1 MLVNIKD
8 AIGLHIE
15 DRLAQHNI
23 YASPDFQSGA
33 IPIRVPLI
41 CFDARYTDTVA
52 MPAPPPS
59 HPIPDRD
66 FTPPNPFPGST
77 PRRLIAL
84 SLDTH
89 LPPLSAFTPTK
100 DIRYHPLFQGLL
112 FPWVWRV
119 WTQRFTKAG
128 HYFVIATLFFT
139 AFSSV
144 SLDQQFYVAFAYAL
158 GLWAVAFLG
167 MWLGRPRVS
176 LTATLPE
183 RVQAGETLKADVSVT
198 AGGGRGIGL
207 SILPDRLPPDVD
219 AVSEDGAELP
229 TLAPGETTRVSVALS
244 CKKRGVFQLRG
255 FRVETAFPLGL
266 MVAQSVFAES
276 RTLWVTPRFTP
287 LGRMDIPHGRR
298 YQPGGT
304 ASALRLGDS
313 FEFIGNREYRD
324 GDPVRAIDW
333 RATARLNRP
342 VVREY
347 REEFLQRVTVV
358 LDTHAPSP
366 PGLPPPPAFES
377 AVSLTA
383 AVCEYC
389 ARSEFALDVLA
400 AGPNIHTLAGP
411 GQGALASVLDLLAE
425 VSADTRMGSGTD
437 WSRLEEEL
445 MVSAAQTTLIVCVF
459 LDWDA
464 ARQEFAERLRDFGAG
479 LKILVIRDTLTTL
492 PPGEWP
498 SLTSAQITAGMDEI

>member
-1 MLVNIKD
+1 
-8 AIGLHIE
+8 
-15 DRLAQHNI
+15 
-23 YASPDFQSGA
+23 
-33 IPIRVPLI
+33 
-41 CFDARYTDTVA
+41 
-52 MPAPPPS
+52 MPNCQPPHS
-59 HPIPDRD
+59 MPDRD
-66 FTPPNPFPGST
+66 FAAPNPFPGST
-77 PRRLIAL
+77 PRRLVAL

-128 HYFVIATLFFT
+128 HYFVIATLLFT
-139 AFSSV
+139 AFSSI
-144 SLDQQFYVAFAYAL
+144 SLDQQFYVAFAYAA

-167 MWLGRPRVS
+167 MWLGRPHVS
-176 LTATLPE
+176 LAASFAE
-183 RVQAGETLKADVSVT
+183 RVQAGETLTADVAVT
-198 AGGGRGIGL
+198 AIGRRGALL
-207 SILPDRLPPDVD
+207 SVLPDRLPPEVD

-229 TLAPGETTRVSVALS
+229 MLAPGETGRVSLTLS

-255 FRVETAFPLGL
+255 FRVETAFPVGL
-266 MVAQSVFAES
+266 MVAQSVFSES
-276 RTLWVTPRFTP
+276 HILWVTPRFTP
-287 LGRMDIPHGRR
+287 LARMDIPRGRR

-347 REEFLQRVTVV
+347 REEFLQRVTIV
-358 LDTHAPSP
+358 LDTHVPAP
-366 PGLPPPPAFES
+366 PGLPPPQAFES
-377 AVSLTA
+377 AVSLAA
-383 AVCEYC
+383 AVCDYC
-389 ARSEFALDVLA
+389 ARAEFALDALA
-400 AGPNIHTLAGP
+400 AGPNVHALAGA
-411 GQGALASVLDLLAE
+411 GQGAITPVLELLAE
-425 VSADTRMGSGTD
+425 VKADTRRSGSMN
-437 WSRLEEEL
+437 WARLEDDL
-445 MVSAAQTTLIVCVF
+445 MAQAAQTTLIVCLF
-459 LDWDA
+459 LDWDP

-479 LKILVIRDTLTTL
+479 LKIIVVRDTPTTL

-498 SLTSAQITAGMDEI
+498 VLTSAQVAAGVDEI

>member
-1 MLVNIKD
+1 
-8 AIGLHIE
+8 
-15 DRLAQHNI
+15 
-23 YASPDFQSGA
+23 
-33 IPIRVPLI
+33 
-41 CFDARYTDTVA
+41 
-52 MPAPPPS
+52 MPTPPPLHS
-59 HPIPDRD
+59 MPDRD
-66 FTPPNPFPGST
+66 IAAPNPFPGST
-77 PRRLIAL
+77 PRRLVAL

-167 MWLGRPRVS
+167 MWLGQPRV
-176 LTATLPE
+176 LLAATLPE
-183 RVQAGETLKADVSVT
+183 RVQAGETLTADVSVT
-198 AGGGRGIGL
+198 AGRRRGIGL
-207 SILPDRLPPDVD
+207 SLLPDRLPPEVD

-229 TLAPGETTRVSVALS
+229 TLAPGETARVSVALS
-244 CKKRGVFQLRG
+244 CRKRGVFQLRG

-287 LGRMDIPHGRR
+287 LGRMDIPRGRR

-333 RATARLNRP
+333 RATARLSRP

-347 REEFLQRVTVV
+347 REEFLQRVTVI

-366 PGLPPPPAFES
+366 PGLPPPLAFES

-411 GQGALASVLDLLAE
+411 GQGALASVLGLLAE

-445 MVSAAQTTLIVCVF
+445 TVSAAQTTLIVCVF

-479 LKILVIRDTLTTL
+479 LKILIVRDTLTTL

>member
-1 MLVNIKD
+1 V
-8 AIGLHIE
+8 
-15 DRLAQHNI
+15 
-23 YASPDFQSGA
+23 
-33 IPIRVPLI
+33 
-41 CFDARYTDTVA
+41 
-52 MPAPPPS
+52 
-59 HPIPDRD
+59 
-66 FTPPNPFPGST
+66 
-77 PRRLIAL
+77 AL

-176 LTATLPE
+176 LTANLAE
-183 RVQAGETLKADVSVT
+183 RVQAGETLTADVAVT
-198 AGGGRGIGL
+198 AMGRRGVGL
-207 SILPDRLPPDVD
+207 FVLPDRLPPEVD
-219 AVSEDGAELP
+219 AVSEDGAEVP
-229 TLAPGETTRVSVALS
+229 TLAPGETARVSVALL

-255 FRVETAFPLGL
+255 YRVETAFPLGL
-266 MVAQSVFAES
+266 MVAQSVFSEA
-276 RTLWVTPRFTP
+276 RTLWVTPRFAP
-287 LGRMDIPHGRR
+287 LGRMDIPRGRR

-347 REEFLQRVTVV
+347 REEFLQRVTVI
-358 LDTHAPSP
+358 LDTHAPAP

-400 AGPNIHTLAGP
+400 GGPEIHTLAGS
-411 GQGALASVLDLLAE
+411 GQGALSSVLDLLAE
-425 VSADTRMGSGTD
+425 VKAETRLSSGTD
-437 WSRLEEEL
+437 WDRLHEGL
-445 MVSAAQTTLIVCVF
+445 TMQAAQTTLIVCVF
-459 LDWDA
+459 LDWDPV
-464 ARQEFAERLRDFGAG
+464 RQEFAERLRDFGAG
-479 LKILVIRDTLTTL
+479 LKILVVRDTPTTL
-492 PPGEWP
+492 PPGEWGT
-498 SLTSAQITAGMDEI
+498 LTSAQIAAGVDEI

>member
-1 MLVNIKD
+1 MPSSSPIQP
-8 AIGLHIE
+8 AS
-15 DRLAQHNI
+15 DRHA
-23 YASPDFQSGA
+23 A
-33 IPIRVPLI
+33 
-41 CFDARYTDTVA
+41 
-52 MPAPPPS
+52 
-59 HPIPDRD
+59 
-66 FTPPNPFPGST
+66 PNPFPGAGN
-77 PRRLIAL
+77 RRLVAL

-139 AFSSV
+139 AFSSI
-144 SLDQQFYVAFAYAL
+144 SLDQQFYVAFTYAA
-158 GLWAVAFLG
+158 GLWAIAFLG
-167 MWLGRPRVS
+167 MWFGRPHVS
-176 LTATLPE
+176 LTATHAE
-183 RVQAGETLKADVSVT
+183 RVQAGETLPVDVSVT
-198 AGGGRGIGL
+198 AVGRRGVML

-219 AVSEDGAELP
+219 AVPEDGAEIP
-229 TLAPGETTRVSVALS
+229 VLAPGETAQISLVLH
-244 CKKRGVFQLRG
+244 CKKRGVFRLRG

-266 MVAQSVFAES
+266 MVAQSVFSES

-287 LGRMDIPHGRR
+287 LARMETPRGRR

-304 ASALRLGDS
+304 AAAFQLGDS
-313 FEFIGNREYRD
+313 LEFIGNREYRE

-333 RATARLNRP
+333 RATARLSRP

-347 REEFLQRVTVV
+347 REEFLQRVTII
-358 LDTHAPSP
+358 LDTHAPAP

-377 AVSLTA
+377 AVSLAA

-389 ARSEFALDVLA
+389 VRAEFALDVLVTGSVVHA
-400 AGPNIHTLAGP
+400 IGAGP
-411 GQGALASVLDLLAE
+411 GLAALDPALDLLAE
-425 VSADTRMGSGTD
+425 AQADTRVSADTD
-437 WSRLEEEL
+437 WEVLEQEL
-445 MVSAAQTTLIVCVF
+445 TEQLTQMTLIVCVF

-464 ARQEFAERLRDFGAG
+464 ARQELAERLRDFGAG
-479 LKILVIRDTLTTL
+479 LKIVVVRDTPCTL

-498 SLTSAQITAGMDEI
+498 TLTSAQITAGIDEI

>member
-1 MLVNIKD
+1 
-8 AIGLHIE
+8 
-15 DRLAQHNI
+15 
-23 YASPDFQSGA
+23 
-33 IPIRVPLI
+33 
-41 CFDARYTDTVA
+41 
-52 MPAPPPS
+52 MPTPPPTQS
-59 HPIPDRD
+59 TPDRD
-66 FTPPNPFPGST
+66 FAPPNPFPGAGH
-77 PRRLIAL
+77 RRLVAL

-128 HYFVIATLFFT
+128 QYFVIATLFFT

-176 LTATLPE
+176 LTVVLAE
-183 RVQAGETLKADVSVT
+183 RVQAGEILTVDVLVT
-198 AGGGRGIGL
+198 AGERRGVGL
-207 SILPDRLPPDVD
+207 SVLPDRLPPHVD
-219 AVSEDGAELP
+219 AVTEDGAELP
-229 TLAPGETTRVSVALS
+229 MLAPGETARVPVALS
-244 CKKRGVFQLRG
+244 CRKRGVFQLRG
-255 FRVETAFPLGL
+255 FRVETTFPLGL
-266 MVAQSVFAES
+266 MVAQSVFSES

-287 LGRMDIPHGRR
+287 LGRMDIPRGRR

-324 GDPVRAIDW
+324 GDSVRAIDW

-347 REEFLQRVTVV
+347 QEEFLQRVTVI
-358 LDTHAPSP
+358 LDTHAPAL

-389 ARSEFALDVLA
+389 ARAEFALDVLA
-400 AGPNIHTLAGP
+400 AGPNVHTLAGP
-411 GQGALASVLDLLAE
+411 GQGGLASVLDLLAE
-425 VSADTRMGSGTD
+425 ASAETRLSGGTD
-437 WSRLEEEL
+437 WKQLEESL
-445 MVSAAQTTLIVCVF
+445 TVSAAQTTLIVCVF
-459 LDWDA
+459 LDWDS
-464 ARQEFAERLRDFGAG
+464 ARQEFVGRLRDFGAG
-479 LKILVIRDTLTTL
+479 LKIIIVRDTPTTL
-492 PPGEWP
+492 PPDEWP
-498 SLTSAQITAGMDEI
+498 TLTSAQITAGVDEV